1 MGKLNS
7 AQAAWRKENK
17 CTTELEINSPQFYR
31 PVLSPVISR
40 ALTLVS
46 QHHLF
51 YSAHSHPCVT
61 LLL

>member
-31 PVLSPVISR
+31 LSPVISR
-40 ALTLVS
+40 AL
-46 QHHLF
+46 
-51 YSAHSHPCVT
+51 HSFPNITSGLTIEFHAR
-61 LLL
+61 